1 MTAGPRVVLVLDP
14 RPGATLA
21 SEIALPDGRSLDELV
36 GERAVAEAGT
46 LEGTVSGG
54 DGVAELLRAGGTTLC
69 LVDASALALP
79 TTYGDLVA
87 DPRDEPAVL
96 TDDASS
102 RAIGVR
108 LDESALGDVEAV
120 EAAARSLHVAPAGLA
135 LSVLSGELRAR
146 DHAVRVVPSGSFPV
160 HAVFGAGDLPAALE
174 REASVDEPA
183 LRLRR
188 ASRADDGFLS
198 TFLVRPLSRQLTRRA
213 VARGV
218 RPDLVTAVSCGLGLL
233 AAGAYA
239 GGGLAWRVIGSVLL
253 LLSLVVDCVDGEVAR
268 YTRTFS
274 PLGGWLDVGSDRL
287 KEYAV
292 YAGLAWGA
300 SPHAWGLASAAFAVL
315 VVRHFV
321 DFGYAASPSVASG
334 AAGRDAVSGW
344 SERTSARPALLWAKR
359 AVIMPVG
366 ERTIILAV
374 LVVAIG
380 TRWALVVLLVL
391 GGIAG
396 LYTLAGRL
404 GRRRGELGWLAPA
417 GARAVEQGGLA
428 LLVALA
434 RPGALAAAYLLLAAV
449 ALHQYDVVYRR
460 RLTGASADDARGPLD
475 YVPWWARVVV
485 VAVLTLLL
493 PAHQLRWVLLT
504 LAVLWAVAAAVDSVT
519 WWRSFVRSGL

>member
-14 RPGATLA
+14 RPGATAA
-21 SEIALPDGRSLDELV
+21 SQISLPDGRSLDEMV
-36 GERAVAEAGT
+36 GERAVAEAGF

-54 DGVAELLRAGGTTLC
+54 DGIAELLRAGGPTLC
-69 LVDASALALP
+69 LIDASALALP

-87 DPRDEPAVL
+87 DPRDQPAVL

-146 DHAVRVVPSGSFPV
+146 DRAVRVVPSGSFPV

-174 REASVDEPA
+174 REAAVDEAA
-183 LRLRR
+183 LRLHR

-198 TFLVRPLSRQLTRRA
+198 TFLVRPLSRQLTRQA
-213 VARGV
+213 VARDV
-218 RPDLVTAVSCGLGLL
+218 RPDVVTAVSGALGLL

-239 GGGLAWRVIGSVLL
+239 GGGLGWRVAGSVLL

-274 PLGGWLDVGSDRL
+274 PLGGWLDVGSDRV

-300 SPHAWGLASAAFAVL
+300 SPRAWGLASAAFAVL

-321 DFGYAASPSVASG
+321 DFGYAAASG
-334 AAGRDAVSGW
+334 VTAGDVVSGW

-366 ERTIILAV
+366 ERTIILSV

-380 TRWALVVLLVL
+380 TRWALAVLLVL
-391 GGIAG
+391 GCIAG

-404 GRRRGELGWLAPA
+404 GRRRGELGWLLPA
-417 GARAVEQGGLA
+417 AVRAVEQGGLA
-428 LLVALA
+428 LLVGLV
-434 RPGALAAAYLLLAAV
+434 RPSALAAAYLLLAAV
-449 ALHQYDVVYRR
+449 ALHLYDVVYRR
-460 RLTGASADDARGPLD
+460 RLTGTSAAAARSPLD
-475 YVPWWARVVV
+475 LVPWWVRVVV
-485 VAVLTLLL
+485 VAALTLLL
-493 PAHQLRWVLLT
+493 PADQLRWVLLA
-504 LAVLWAVAAAVDSVT
+504 LGLLCAAAAAVDSVT